1 MPPVIYT
8 IHIPDKH
15 KRMAFAAK
23 VKQIIPH
30 GKTYIP
36 GKRSGLYSSDM
47 GIKASITQKELAQIN
62 ALIERRGFEVSK
74 RKSLHE

>member
-15 KRMAFAAK
+15 KRIAFAAK
-23 VKQIIPH
+23 VRKLIPQ

-36 GKRSGLYSSDM
+36 GKQIGIYKSDM
-47 GIKASITQKELAQIN
+47 GIKAEVTQKELAQIN
-62 ALIERRGFEVSK
+62 ALIERRGFDCHGSNK
-74 RKSLHE
+74 

>member
-15 KRMAFAAK
+15 KRIAFAAK
-23 VKQIIPH
+23 IRKLIPQ

-36 GKRSGLYSSDM
+36 GKRNGIYQSDM
-47 GIKASITQKELAQIN
+47 GIKAEVTQKELAQIN

>member
-15 KRMAFAAK
+15 KRIAFAA
-23 VKQIIPH
+23 IIRKLIPQ

-36 GKRSGLYSSDM
+36 GKRNGIYQSDV
-47 GIKASITQKELAQIN
+47 GIKADVTQKELAQIN
-62 ALIERRGFEVSK
+62 ALIERRGFECHQLNK
-74 RKSLHE
+74 

>member
-1 MPPVIYT
+1 MPPVILT

-15 KRMAFAAK
+15 KRIAFAAK
-23 VKQIIPH
+23 VRKLIPQ

-36 GKRSGLYSSDM
+36 GKQN
-47 GIKASITQKELAQIN
+47 GIYKRDIGINASITPKELAQIN